1 MGTELYESNA
11 ARPGL
16 SPAAFLTVL
25 AVGFTIYYVV
35 SNSFGSSDDHHGRH
49 NRRRSANSDK
59 EQPMEPLS
67 PPVQLG
73 EISAEELKQY
83 DGSDPK
89 KPLLVAIKG
98 QIYDVTHSRYGSS
111 VPDMDSRMVFYGP
124 GGPYAA
130 YAGKDASRA
139 FAKMSFETNNVS
151 GDVTG
156 LDVLELEILQDWER
170 RFMSRYVKVGTIRTI
185 SASN

>member
-1 MGTELYESNA
+1 MGVEFREKLYESNA
-11 ARPGL
+11 ARQGL
-16 SPAAFLTVL
+16 SPATFLTVL

-35 SNSFGSSDDHHGRH
+35 SNSFGSSDDHGRRS
-49 NRRRSANSDK
+49 RRRSADSNK
-59 EQPMEPLS
+59 EQQTEPLS
-67 PPVQLG
+67 HPVQLG

-98 QIYDVTHSRYGSS
+98 QIYDVTHSR
-111 VPDMDSRMVFYGP
+111 VFYGP
-124 GGPYAA
+124 GGPYAV

-139 FAKMSFETNNVS
+139 FAKMSFETIDVS

-156 LDVLELEILQDWER
+156 LDVLELETLKDWER
-170 RFMSRYVKVGTIRTI
+170 RFMSRYVKVGIVRTT

>member
-89 KPLLVAIKG
+89 KPLLVTIKG
-98 QIYDVTHSRYGSS
+98 QIYDVTHSR
-111 VPDMDSRMVFYGP
+111 VFYGP

-151 GDVTG
+151 GDVAG
-156 LDVLELEILQDWER
+156 LDVLELETLQDWER
-170 RFMSRYVKVGTIRTI
+170 RFMSRYVKVGTIMTI